1 MKTKN
6 LTRQN
11 GSIKLRGWLHS
22 NKENGKFTKV
32 QTRFIKLEENGKF
45 FYFGK
50 KRFIKPF
57 FIALNKGLKTMTSF
71 CNLRQENPIIEQVL
85 LFAGTLFPHKK
96 PNEKI
101 IVSRQDFK
109 KIVKCKDNYG
119 YSVVDWNCGYS
130 VLGFKLEKE
139 KINNFPRAK
148 FGEKRT
154 NKNFELRK

>member
-1 MKTKN
+1 MINFETFIFVFI
-6 LTRQN
+6 LLVLLCA
-11 GSIKLRGWLHS
+11 GWFLGYISDSI
-22 NKENGKFTKV
+22 
-32 QTRFIKLEENGKF
+32 Q
-45 FYFGK
+45 K
-50 KRFIKPF
+50 KQK
-57 FIALNKGLKTMTSF
+57 KSLKTMTSF
-71 CNLRQENPIIEQVL
+71 YNLRQEKPIFEQVL
-85 LFAGTLFPHKK
+85 LFAGTLL

-101 IVSRQDFK
+101 IVSREDFK